1 MLETYR
7 DAVDALLMSG
17 QWRAAGLEFLDKVRD
32 ARDLG
37 HWVIGSYRQ
46 ATSHVFR
53 VDWPAVDASAVDE
66 ATIDAI
72 LTSARADVLLALRE
86 AAWGNGPGFVKD
98 ALASSAIVPTVDGF
112 WIPLDVP
119 RMRLKD
125 RVLALFA
132 ADYLL
137 SPRDYTRDLTIC
149 ARCARVIFDPAARQ
163 SRHCGAHRI
172 SGFLNAME
180 RRRMTA

>member
-7 DAVDALLMSG
+7 DAVDALLMSA
-17 QWRAAGLEFLDKVRD
+17 QWRTAGLEFLDNVRD

-37 HWVIGSYRQ
+37 RWLIGPYRS
-46 ATSHVFR
+46 ATSYVFR
-53 VDWPAVDASAVDE
+53 LEWPAACASEVDTS
-66 ATIDAI
+66 TIDAI
-72 LTSARADVLLALRE
+72 LASAREEVLLALHD
-86 AAWGNGPGFVKD
+86 AAWGAGPGFVKD

-132 ADYLL
+132 ADYLR
-137 SPRDYTRDLTIC
+137 SPRDYQRDLAFCT
-149 ARCARVIFDPAARQ
+149 RCDRAVFDPAARQ
-163 SRHCGAHRI
+163 TGQCGAHRI
-172 SGFLNAME
+172 SGFVKKMD